1 MRKQKPIQYA
11 LAHFKKNIKKILN
24 AHTTLTDA
32 PTNTKQKQ
40 TNIQLCQTYHSPFEL
55 YQKQQKFLAVAARK
69 YQDMLFIH
77 GIIHCG
83 QPAAIFQ
90 NLQTNHPAVPNA
102 AKPETVLQ
110 ALQLHAKQLL
120 SL

>member
-40 TNIQLCQTYHSPFEL
+40 TNIQLCQTY
-55 YQKQQKFLAVAARK
+55 
-69 YQDMLFIH
+69 
-77 GIIHCG
+77 
-83 QPAAIFQ
+83 
-90 NLQTNHPAVPNA
+90 
-102 AKPETVLQ
+102 
-110 ALQLHAKQLL
+110 
-120 SL
+120 